1 MRLDGCGHWTFD
13 QDALVEAVASE
24 VCRAYRPVREDCVRS
39 WKTCM
44 MDSMYEVPSDKT
56 ITSVHV
62 TKEMVDENLLLE
74 DKSGS
79 ITAIGEEQ
87 EKSA

>member
-1 MRLDGCGHWTFD
+1 
-13 QDALVEAVASE
+13 
-24 VCRAYRPVREDCVRS
+24 
-39 WKTCM
+39 M

-79 ITAIGEEQ
+79 ITDIGEEQ